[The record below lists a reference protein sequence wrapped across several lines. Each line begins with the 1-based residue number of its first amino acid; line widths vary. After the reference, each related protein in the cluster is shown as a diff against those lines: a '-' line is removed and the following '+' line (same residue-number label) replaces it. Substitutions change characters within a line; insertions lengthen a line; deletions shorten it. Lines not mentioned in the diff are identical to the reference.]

1 MLNLLLSILHPQH
14 MTQLNEEQQ
23 KSAGVTPDMIRV
35 SIGLENIDDIIEDLA
50 QALDKA

>member
-1 MLNLLLSILHPQH
+1 MVVSFAVQKLFS
-14 MTQLNEEQQ
+14 NEEQQ

>member
-1 MLNLLLSILHPQH
+1 A
-14 MTQLNEEQQ
+14 QLNEEQQ